1 MIIRTVQGRSF
12 KGVGLYVL
20 HDKGGA
26 SDDRVAFTETVN
38 LATNRGNVAVAHMID
53 TATHA
58 NDLKIAAGLRAS
70 KKVTR
75 PVYHY
80 TLSWETSE
88 TPSKAEQIE
97 AARESLDAL
106 GLSDRQA
113 LIVAHTDTDNPHVHV
128 VVNRVHP
135 ETGVAAKMGND
146 RLKLSNW
153 AEDYRRKRGQE
164 HFCKNRQDNNRRRRD
179 GEFVKDTKSLTR
191 QEWMAWKRAQTG
203 KAWEEYRQDRDQAKD
218 SRKGLYDA
226 LWRQKEDRTA
236 LRRDEIKALYKPV
249 WRDVFKRQRKELAD
263 FDAGIV
269 TRIRF
274 ALSQDR
280 GKAFGVVRAII
291 DKADLR
297 RDFVREQERERRDIG
312 EGQKQ
317 RIADAAREI
326 RKAWQF
332 DRDQLRSAH
341 REEDAQRLAETKART
356 DEIWKQ
362 KRPDQ
367 SQDDFEQNADRR
379 KPENKAERDALN
391 QAPEPDKKRAR
402 RSAREIMGEQRKRSR
417 SRTRRP
423 RR

>member
-20 HDKGGA
+20 HDKGVA

-38 LATNRGNVAVAHMID
+38 LATDRGNVAVAHMID
-53 TATHA
+53 TAIHA
-58 NDLKIAAGLRAS
+58 NDLKIAAGNRAS
-70 KKVTR
+70 KRVTQ

-97 AARESLDAL
+97 AARESLAAL
-106 GLSDRQA
+106 GLAERQA

-135 ETGVAAKMGND
+135 ETGIAAKMGND

-153 AEDYRRKRGQE
+153 AEDYRRNRGQE
-164 HFCKNRQDNNRRRRD
+164 HLCKNRQDNNRRRRD
-179 GEFVKDTKSLTR
+179 GEFVKDIKSLTR

-203 KAWEEYRQDRDQAKD
+203 KTWEEYRQDRDQAKD

-236 LRRDEIKALYKPV
+236 LRRDEIKALYKPI

-274 ALSQDR
+274 AMCQDQ

-297 RDFVREQERERRDIG
+297 RDFVRQQERERRDIG
-312 EGQKQ
+312 VGQKQ

-332 DRDQLRSAH
+332 DQDQLRSAH
-341 REEDAQRLAETKART
+341 QNEDAQRLAETKART

-362 KRPDQ
+362 KLPDQ
-367 SQDDFEQNADRR
+367 SQDDFEQSATPKKARD
-379 KPENKAERDALN
+379 PENQK
-391 QAPEPDKKRAR
+391 R
-402 RSAREIMGEQRKRSR
+402 RSAREITQEQRKRSR
-417 SRTRRP
+417 NRTRRP
-423 RR
+423 RY